1 MKSIIAVID
10 DHPVVTEGIRALLE
24 GNNACKHIL
33 SFTKGEELLL
43 YLHQNIIDIILL
55 DIILPDQDG
64 IDLCREIK
72 KNAPQTL
79 VIGFSNQAER
89 SIILQLLQSGASGY
103 LLKSATANE
112 LLNGIKQVKMGEIVF
127 CSGTKK
133 IMAKSQQ
140 FQEDNKRILPS
151 VTRREKQLIQLLAE
165 GKTTVAIADE
175 LFLSRFTIDTYRK
188 NLLQKF
194 KVKNTTELLM
204 LLVQEN
210 LI

>member
-1 MKSIIAVID
+1 
-10 DHPVVTEGIRALLE
+10 
-24 GNNACKHIL
+24 
-33 SFTKGEELLL
+33 
-43 YLHQNIIDIILL
+43 
-55 DIILPDQDG
+55 
-64 IDLCREIK
+64 
-72 KNAPQTL
+72 
-79 VIGFSNQAER
+79 
-89 SIILQLLQSGASGY
+89 
-103 LLKSATANE
+103 
-112 LLNGIKQVKMGEIVF
+112 
-127 CSGTKK
+127 
-133 IMAKSQQ
+133 MAKSQQ